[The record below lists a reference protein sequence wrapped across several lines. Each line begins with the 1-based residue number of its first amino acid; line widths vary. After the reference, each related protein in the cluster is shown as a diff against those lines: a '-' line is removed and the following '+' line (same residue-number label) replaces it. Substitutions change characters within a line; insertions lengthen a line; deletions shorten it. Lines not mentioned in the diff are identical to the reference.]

1 MQLALVGETDR
12 TFTLLAVLPLHLV
25 LKPSISTN
33 KVCESQCRELEL
45 VRIISKRTGS
55 SQDDVIARWRKTPP
69 TRIKRV
75 RSLE

>member
-1 MQLALVGETDR
+1 MISPTEAVGVPRECIEVATYGQKLWM
-12 TFTLLAVLPLHLV
+12 TG
-25 LKPSISTN
+25 STVIEI
-33 KVCESQCRELEL
+33 KCRELEL

-55 SQDDVIARWRKTPP
+55 SQDDVIARRRKTPP